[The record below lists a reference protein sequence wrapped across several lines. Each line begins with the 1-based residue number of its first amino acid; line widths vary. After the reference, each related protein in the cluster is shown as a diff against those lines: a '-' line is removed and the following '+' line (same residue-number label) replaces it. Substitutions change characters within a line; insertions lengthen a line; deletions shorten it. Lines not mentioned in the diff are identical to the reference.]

1 MYSKI
6 WTVEKDG
13 EQVPIVFITKKDATE
28 WISEQDNEDEYT
40 YYKET
45 DR

>member
-13 EQVPIVFITKKDATE
+13 EHVPIVFVTKKDAVE
-28 WISEQDNEDEYT
+28 WIAEKENPDKYT

-45 DR
+45 DK

>member
-1 MYSKI
+1 MYSKV

-13 EQVPIVFITKKDATE
+13 EQVPIVFITKKDAVG
-28 WISEQDNEDEYT
+28 WIAEQDNQDKYT

-45 DR
+45 DN